1 MRAGG
6 WRNRRAGG
14 VRQIRGSCGRWTKC
28 WRGWHDSIAAVT
40 IANPP

>member
-14 VRQIRGSCGRWTKC
+14 GSPNSRFL
-28 WRGWHDSIAAVT
+28 RALNEVLARLAVV
-40 IANPP
+40 IANPH

>member
-14 VRQIRGSCGRWTKC
+14 VRQIRGSCGRWTSA
-28 WRGWHDSIAAVT
+28 GAAGT
-40 IANPP
+40 TQLRLWWLPTRT